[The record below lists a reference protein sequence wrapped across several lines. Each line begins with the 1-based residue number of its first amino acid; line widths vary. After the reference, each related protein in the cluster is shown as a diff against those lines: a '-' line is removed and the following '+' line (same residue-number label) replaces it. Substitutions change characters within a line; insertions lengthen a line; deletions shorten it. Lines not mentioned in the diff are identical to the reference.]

1 MSFREVTALRKSGRL
16 QEAYNMAKADL
27 EQEQSEW
34 TYSAM
39 FWVLSDCGKLYI
51 GRGENGKAREC
62 LNKMV
67 KLLECINDNGG
78 YAERAVK
85 NLNRQLI
92 PNWNLVYNMS
102 ELAKAGNEEDAFNN
116 LIEAHKSAPFD
127 AALHEDFG
135 WVIFRYLNKRYG
147 EIGSINARKALAIY
161 MTLENERP
169 SLLHSQILNVATK
182 ISEKYEDFKFLPF
195 LRLWGVFNFS
205 DKDFYSS
212 YWEGKEI
219 SPLVERII
227 ERCFKLGYGIG
238 DVLDAFEVNPRIR
251 NVVDVFSRYY
261 FFEIS
266 RQYKGDVSLL
276 IKSISSYINAIN
288 GKEIKNEFHSKI
300 LSMFLRKLPEEKIS
314 DVMPALEK
322 WGFNNFRKEDWNRE
336 QYEEK
341 EMPSLVEKAIG
352 RYLKAL
358 KLRQYQDTNVSFIDL
373 LKEAISRYTDDDQ
386 LQRNLALIRIA
397 QGERAE
403 ALSIYRSLLLKLNRY
418 YVWKELSDATDDKEL
433 KISALC
439 NFNRR

>member
-39 FWVLSDCGKLYI
+39 FWVLSDYGKLYI

-227 ERCFKLGYGIG
+227 ERCF
-238 DVLDAFEVNPRIR
+238 
-251 NVVDVFSRYY
+251 
-261 FFEIS
+261 
-266 RQYKGDVSLL
+266 
-276 IKSISSYINAIN
+276 
-288 GKEIKNEFHSKI
+288 
-300 LSMFLRKLPEEKIS
+300 
-314 DVMPALEK
+314 
-322 WGFNNFRKEDWNRE
+322 
-336 QYEEK
+336 
-341 EMPSLVEKAIG
+341 
-352 RYLKAL
+352 
-358 KLRQYQDTNVSFIDL
+358 
-373 LKEAISRYTDDDQ
+373 
-386 LQRNLALIRIA
+386 
-397 QGERAE
+397 
-403 ALSIYRSLLLKLNRY
+403 
-418 YVWKELSDATDDKEL
+418 
-433 KISALC
+433 
-439 NFNRR
+439 

>member
-276 IKSISSYINAIN
+276 
-288 GKEIKNEFHSKI
+288 
-300 LSMFLRKLPEEKIS
+300 
-314 DVMPALEK
+314 
-322 WGFNNFRKEDWNRE
+322 
-336 QYEEK
+336 
-341 EMPSLVEKAIG
+341 
-352 RYLKAL
+352 
-358 KLRQYQDTNVSFIDL
+358 T
-373 LKEAISRYTDDDQ
+373 
-386 LQRNLALIRIA
+386 
-397 QGERAE
+397 
-403 ALSIYRSLLLKLNRY
+403 
-418 YVWKELSDATDDKEL
+418 
-433 KISALC
+433 
-439 NFNRR
+439 